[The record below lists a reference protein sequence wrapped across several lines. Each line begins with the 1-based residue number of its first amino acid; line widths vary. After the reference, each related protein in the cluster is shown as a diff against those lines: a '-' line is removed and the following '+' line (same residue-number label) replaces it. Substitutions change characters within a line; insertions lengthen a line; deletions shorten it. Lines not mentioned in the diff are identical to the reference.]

1 MKYRMVVADIDGT
14 LTTTWDKVAEC
25 NQKLLKKLVAKGVA
39 FMIATGRS
47 YYSAKAILNSLGLAC
62 YACCNNGAVLLSYPD
77 LEVIQTNYLSIA
89 QKNLLITKILEAN
102 GHVTI
107 DSGFLGGDLIYYTDR
122 FDLNPVLQQIVAHEK
137 RRTLFLK
144 DLASEILHPV
154 PVISCVGRKEEL
166 DLILQVLTP
175 YQDDFNILQLKD
187 TYFPGFYWLMISG
200 KDVDKV
206 QGIRTIAA
214 QLGIAREEIIAIGD
228 DLNDLEMI
236 KFAGL
241 GVAMGN
247 GRRELKAA
255 ADLIA
260 PSCEEN
266 GFKRILEEIYALS

>member
-1 MKYRMVVADIDGT
+1 MKYRMVVSDIDGT
-14 LTTTWDKVAEC
+14 LTTTWDRVTEC
-25 NQKLLKKLVAKGVA
+25 NQKVVKKLVAKGVA

-47 YYSAKAILNSLGLAC
+47 YNSTKAILNSLDLPC

-77 LEVIQTNYLSIA
+77 LEVIHTNYLTIVE
-89 QKNLLITKILEAN
+89 KNLLIEKILEVQ

-122 FDLNPVLQQIVAHEK
+122 FHLSPVLQQIIAKEK
-137 RRTLFLK
+137 KRTLFVK
-144 DLASEILHPV
+144 DLVNEILHPV
-154 PVISCVGRKEEL
+154 PVISCVGTKEEL
-166 DLILQVLTP
+166 DLVQQVLTP
-175 YQDDFNILQLKD
+175 YRDDFNILELKD

-206 QGIRTIAA
+206 QGIRTIAN

-260 PSCEEN
+260 PSCGED
-266 GFKRILEEIYALS
+266 GFKRILEEIYAF